1 MVEFFIDKNAP
12 LLSTYQLKLRV
23 LGAFFVLLTLFI
35 SYGLPCQAADVHI
48 NQVGIKKATPNSI
61 DLSFLISPT
70 PFFHGLIAPKLS
82 LANFVKTYAE
92 KSPVELQ
99 KELDSVSKKLEA
111 GSFFTFPWGDKANLK
126 DWKLPSGEQF
136 QYMLK
141 QNILILDLPANFEAH
156 LDPIKVEAKVN
167 SKNPIQR
174 VQIQFE
180 PNFYPIFVT
189 HRDDK
194 FWLTNQIPISVIDF

>member
-1 MVEFFIDKNAP
+1 MDKNAP
-12 LLSTYQLKLRV
+12 LFSTCQFKLIV
-23 LGAFFVLLTLFI
+23 LEVFFGFLTLFF
-35 SYGLPCQAADVHI
+35 SYCLPCHAADVHI
-48 NQVGIKKATPNSI
+48 NQAVIIKSGPNSI

-82 LANFVKTYAE
+82 LANFIKTYAE

-111 GSFFTFPWGDKANLK
+111 GSYLTFPWGDKANFK
-126 DWKLPSGEQF
+126 DWKLPSGEQL

>member
-1 MVEFFIDKNAP
+1 LVEFFNDKNTP
-12 LLSTYQLKLRV
+12 LLSTCPIKLRV
-23 LGAFFVLLTLFI
+23 LGVFFVFFTLFM
-35 SYGLPCQAADVHI
+35 SYCFQCQAADVHI
-48 NQVGIKKATPNSI
+48 NQVVLKKSTSNSI
-61 DLSFLISPT
+61 DFSFLISPT

-82 LANFVKTYAE
+82 LANFIKTYAE
-92 KSPVELQ
+92 KSPLELQ
-99 KELDSVSKKLEA
+99 KDLDLISKKLEA
-111 GSFFTFPWGDKANLK
+111 GSFLTFHWGDKAILK

-156 LDPIKVEAKVN
+156 LEPIKVEAKVN
-167 SKNPIQR
+167 SKSPIQR
-174 VQIQFE
+174 VQIQLE

-194 FWLTNQIPISVIDF
+194 FWLTNQIPVSIIDF